1 MEQQIWG
8 DSSFCLSSSS
18 SLSIIYDTE
27 ALCRWNSRALM
38 LFGRAHFGVFST
50 LLRAYSAQ
58 LGLDIIARIQFW
70 QLLDFSQ
77 TDFLDHERQELYP
90 NGSPPY
96 ENKSVCTNVWPFQ
109 TNCFLQ
115 LKKHCKLALKYWKHR
130 NMLARE
136 TNSLCF
142 VHFFPHLIIGS
153 LCVVRPQGGE
163 EREGQL
169 VGRRCTGNIFFCSL
183 FFSFSDR

>member
-8 DSSFCLSSSS
+8 DSSFCLSSPSS
-18 SLSIIYDTE
+18 SLIIYDTE

-96 ENKSVCTNVWPFQ
+96 ENKSCSALPN
-109 TNCFLQ
+109 Q
-115 LKKHCKLALKYWKHR
+115 LFFAIKKHCKLALEYWKHR
-130 NMLARE
+130 NMLTRE
-136 TNSLCF
+136 TNSFCY
-142 VHFFPHLIIGS
+142 VQFFSHLIIGE